1 MKVKPKIKKVKT
13 EIQKIQLEFLK
24 TVTSFVVSAF
34 GLVAALAWNK
44 AITELINK
52 YFSPG
57 QSLLSWFLYAI
68 LVTIL
73 AVTVTVYLGRLQ
85 QRITQNKREEK

>member
-1 MKVKPKIKKVKT
+1 MRKKRIKK
-13 EIQKIQLEFLK
+13 EIQKIQLEFIK
-24 TVTSFVVSAF
+24 TVTSFVISAF

-57 QSLLSWFLYAI
+57 QSLLSWFLYAT

-73 AVTVTVYLGRLQ
+73 AVTVTVYLGQLQ
-85 QRITQNKREEK
+85 ERITQEKKEEK